1 MSMISAALTDELVKH
16 LVDGAD
22 TVEMFGSQLNY
33 LHDLVDGDVEVANV
47 SLLYN
52 EGYQSQW
59 QSDESVVEVSF
70 DVTLADGAS
79 HSATADI
86 YAGDFVNWV
95 STL

>member
-16 LVDGAD
+16 LTNGDD
-22 TVEMFGSQLNY
+22 SVEMFGSQLNY
-33 LHDLVDGDVEVANV
+33 LHDLVDSDVEVTDV

-52 EGYQSQW
+52 EGYRSQW

>member
-1 MSMISAALTDELVKH
+1 MAFVHDSMVVELVKH

-33 LHDLVDGDVEVANV
+33 LHGLVDGDVEVANV

-79 HSATADI
+79 HSATVDI